1 MGGNFLDLIGVV
13 DWLQV
18 LVATVIYFGLGAVW
32 FNQNVFGKHWMKE
45 IGIDMNDTE
54 GVNMPA
60 IFGGTFVVA
69 FISMTV
75 LNIFCA
81 SPLIQMSDALI
92 NTLVLFMGFTLP
104 ISVMNMLY
112 EQRSAAFLAINS
124 GYHLTGLL
132 AGTIL
137 YVIW

>member
-1 MGGNFLDLIGVV
+1 MGGNLLDALGLV

-18 LVATVIYFGLGAVW
+18 AVGTVVYFGLGAIW

-54 GVNMPA
+54 GVNMPM
-60 IFGGTFVVA
+60 IFGGTFIVA
-69 FISMTV
+69 FISMIV
-75 LNIFCA
+75 LNILNYGP
-81 SPLIQMSDALI
+81 SPDMADSII
-92 NTLVLFMGFTLP
+92 NTVVLFAGFTLP

-112 EQRSAAFLAINS
+112 EQRSATFLAINS
-124 GYHLTGLL
+124 GYHFTGQV

-137 YVIW
+137 FVIW